1 MKYLFI
7 LFFLVFLCNNS
18 TCSAPRS
25 KSQTDNYEK
34 INHRGAGITIKNDTF
49 PKKKIYAQY
58 GDIILDQII
67 DPGEYRYISED
78 ESIQIDQP
86 WDGVLIHQTLENGD
100 EKIEFYDKNHNLL
113 KTIDLD
119 KLNPYTVDKYP
130 LLSSTRGFSGGVE
143 SILKHVMDNPN
154 PKQEVSEYRKDTE
167 VFSQDNYFR
176 NIKNTNKHLV
186 VKFDLIKMYSDL
198 VGWECTFVVFD
209 SLGNETGRLENV
221 KYDCAYPEVTLD
233 GKYLGFTYGNTMD
246 DHFHHLFK
254 NEGVKIYDLTS
265 KSIIYEEISDSR
277 GGNPSFG
284 LTQTEDGLFRIY
296 RELQNNKDFHSTYK
310 YLDCVNRLLLEKSFK
325 ISDFQEFGKCKSDK
339 QILETFNFE
348 KHQF

>member
-1 MKYLFI
+1 MLIVFFGGHANCSTIYLKS
-7 LFFLVFLCNNS
+7 LTANN
-18 TCSAPRS
+18 
-25 KSQTDNYEK
+25 EE
-34 INHRGAGITIKNDTF
+34 INSNMSGIEIKNDTF

-58 GDIILDQII
+58 GDIILDQVI

-167 VFSQDNYFR
+167 VFAQDNYFR

-186 VKFDLIKMYSDL
+186 VKFDLIKMYTDIL
-198 VGWECTFVVFD
+198 VGWECTFVVLD
-209 SLGNETGRLENV
+209 SFGNETGRLENI
-221 KYDCAYPEVTLD
+221 KYDCAYPIVTKD
-233 GKYLGFTYGNTMD
+233 GKYLGFTYGSTLD

-254 NEGVKIYDLTS
+254 NEGVKIYDLTL
-265 KSIIYEEISDSR
+265 KKIIYEEISDSR

-284 LTQTEDGLFRIY
+284 LTQEDEMFRILKRCHDKSEFVRTY
-296 RELQNNKDFHSTYK
+296 KFLDCTNRILLKKDFK
-310 YLDCVNRLLLEKSFK
+310 Q
-325 ISDFQEFGKCKSDK
+325 SDLIEFGKCKSDK

-348 KHQF
+348 KKQF